1 MQRIVACYGRSLLL
15 LWKHKCGMFL
25 GRRDATS
32 GDNGVLWCPARRD
45 AAGRHAALVVDPR
58 GGVMPLHWP
67 SGTTG
72 RCGQRDTFRFRRELS
87 AHSVFFFAQE
97 EPMPIIQRSPKR
109 VVKNYTLDRAAVALL
124 NELVGARKGHGAFLS
139 RLVYVEAARQEERAR
154 MQQEQLTEM
163 VRVID

>member
-1 MQRIVACYGRSLLL
+1 
-15 LWKHKCGMFL
+15 
-25 GRRDATS
+25 
-32 GDNGVLWCPARRD
+32 
-45 AAGRHAALVVDPR
+45 
-58 GGVMPLHWP
+58 
-67 SGTTG
+67 
-72 RCGQRDTFRFRRELS
+72 
-87 AHSVFFFAQE
+87 
-97 EPMPIIQRSPKR
+97 MPIIQRSPKR